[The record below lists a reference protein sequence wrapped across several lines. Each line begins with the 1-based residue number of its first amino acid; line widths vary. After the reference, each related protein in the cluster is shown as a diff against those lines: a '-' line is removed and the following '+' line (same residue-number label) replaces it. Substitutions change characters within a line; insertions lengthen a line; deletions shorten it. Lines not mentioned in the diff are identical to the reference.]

1 MNMIETL
8 VNAWEQDYLHKT
20 CLSDQEYNELS
31 HVASNAQN
39 TLKEKLSKEDF
50 EQAAEVIEAITSVD
64 MRNVH
69 LAYREGIKGGIRLVM
84 EAIF

>member
-8 VNAWEQDYLHKT
+8 VNAWEQDHLHKT

-31 HVASNAQN
+31 RVASNAQN

-50 EQAAEVIEAITSVD
+50 E
-64 MRNVH
+64 
-69 LAYREGIKGGIRLVM
+69 
-84 EAIF
+84 